1 MLKMMEDLCSTR
13 RGDGFSQGL
22 GNFQVMSQIIS
33 TSLDSL
39 VLQKVGNPALHHMM
53 VISEN
58 TVKELQVPSFSVA
71 AHRSKVA
78 QASKLFQILQTLT
91 DKRIQQFQ
99 YLKLLR
105 FQL

>member
-58 TVKELQVPSFSVA
+58 TVKELQLPIGVRWLKPPNCSRFY
-71 AHRSKVA
+71 
-78 QASKLFQILQTLT
+78 KL
-91 DKRIQQFQ
+91 
-99 YLKLLR
+99 
-105 FQL
+105 